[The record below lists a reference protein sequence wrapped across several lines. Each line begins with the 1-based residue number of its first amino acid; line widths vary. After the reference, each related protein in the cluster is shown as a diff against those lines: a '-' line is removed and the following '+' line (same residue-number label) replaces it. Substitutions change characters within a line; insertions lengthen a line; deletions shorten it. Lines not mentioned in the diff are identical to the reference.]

1 MRAVIKAEQEHDLT
15 GVELFL
21 LMENKPSSYD
31 VVLPLRDAKGFS
43 KTKKHPL
50 SPNEGSV

>member
-15 GVELFL
+15 GVELLL

-31 VVLPLRDAKGFS
+31 VALPLRDGTGFS
-43 KTKKHPL
+43 KH
-50 SPNEGSV
+50 